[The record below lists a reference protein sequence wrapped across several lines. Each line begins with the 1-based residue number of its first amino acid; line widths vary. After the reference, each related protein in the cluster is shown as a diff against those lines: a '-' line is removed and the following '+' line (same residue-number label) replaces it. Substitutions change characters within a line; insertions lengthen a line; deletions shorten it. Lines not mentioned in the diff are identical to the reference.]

1 MVRNE
6 KPTIY
11 RNAFKKLIQA
21 HIEEVLRQDGYRE
34 DRPIKQDKRKKED
47 TPRMEYMKCPDT
59 DSKDDN
65 SNNGFRNG
73 SKSLD
78 DRSFVVIDE
87 ENEYESN
94 GYENDEKKDTDDEDQ
109 KDKDENEDYQNELS
123 V

>member
-1 MVRNE
+1 MVGNE

-21 HIEEVLRQDGYRE
+21 HIEEVLRQDEYRE

-47 TPRMEYMKCPDT
+47 TSRMKYMKCPDT
-59 DSKDDN
+59 DSKNDN
-65 SNNGFRNG
+65 SNNEIRNE

-87 ENEYESN
+87 ENEYKSN
-94 GYENDEKKDTDDEDQ
+94 EYKNDEKKDTDDEDQ
-109 KDKDENEDYQNELS
+109 KDKDKNEDYQNELS